1 VFAIRF
7 GMLTTGDYITQK
19 IGPKNRKKKT
29 TDLKGEDSATFS
41 GKLICRFDLLE
52 GWVKLS
58 KEVSLCDGLCLE
70 GLHYDS
76 LKEAW

>member
-1 VFAIRF
+1 MSPQLRLLAIIVRVVFAIRF

-41 GKLICRFDLLE
+41 GKLICII
-52 GWVKLS
+52 
-58 KEVSLCDGLCLE
+58 
-70 GLHYDS
+70 
-76 LKEAW
+76 